1 MKKEAE
7 EKRLIVVHQYEM
19 QASWLSWG
27 LDKMMKSDL
36 GWQTMLYQYSQN
48 LLKFVLNSQTNTL
61 PTPDNLRRWKLKRNE
76 LCGLCGQQEVTL
88 SHILA
93 GCPWVPNVENKLK
106 GEDRYKWRHNNVLL
120 LIAASIKEQ
129 VIVAGKA
136 PERKAKDP
144 LIKFVRAGEA
154 MKRSIPSKLKGLLSQ
169 ARDWIVDFDL
179 PEFRFPHSAY
189 VFPHEVC
196 ATL

>member
-1 MKKEAE
+1 
-7 EKRLIVVHQYEM
+7 
-19 QASWLSWG
+19 
-27 LDKMMKSDL
+27 
-36 GWQTMLYQYSQN
+36 
-48 LLKFVLNSQTNTL
+48 VLNSQTNTL

-93 GCPWVPNVENKLK
+93 GCPWVRNVENKLK

-120 LIAASIKEQ
+120 LIAAAIKEQ
-129 VIVAGKA
+129 VNVAVKA

-154 MKRSIPSKLKGLLSQ
+154 AKRSVPSKLKGLLSQ
-169 ARDWIVDFDL
+169 ARDWIVISIFQSFGYRIPL
-179 PEFRFPHSAY
+179 TCFPTRFAQR
-189 VFPHEVC
+189 
-196 ATL
+196 L